1 MTCTHIM
8 NPGIGERL
16 EKDTSCFESYGFTF
30 HRDTTCSNNSNK
42 NEQNNNNSNYHG
54 IFHSIDDPIIPFASL
69 YIQVSTVSL
78 IASIGPYL
86 RTLVRLCVH
95 PINPRSLQAIVVIG
109 DEDER
114 KMTKKKKKNNN
125 NNDNDD
131 DASRSIAHA
140 IHMLIR
146 NSMGAAL
153 FLNLHVV
160 LPTGTSREKVLEKME
175 QNDDGCYEY
184 PSVVVHEHENKYEHE
199 HDSDSSII
207 RSNGGDYNS
216 MIGSKQP
223 FIIDLGLVQES
234 DGVPPSIDKPLSHDC
249 LHRFDPI
256 RHFLSLQVTTR
267 MCTIRLTPL
276 VYHLSQ
282 RLLLLVEK
290 NHDERITA
298 PPASSSSSEGEEEEE
313 EGIPIILSKSEQQ
326 PQKNHQHQHQHQ
338 PMILVCLEK
347 ISNLYRVLMLVRDYG
362 GIETIG
368 RQLVVV
374 CKLDSTVERFR
385 LEAINFI
392 SKNFLK
398 QKKEKSSSSHA
409 NKNEDEDESL
419 LSSSSSS
426 SLYFPRV
433 VSIEEARELIVK
445 DIIDSSCSSS
455 SSFPDIIGFDLHE
468 NAMTLS
474 ENNKDA
480 KLILE
485 SARAVI
491 LGYESDGIPQPIN
504 EIISHYVQIQSRTSI
519 NIVAAFSIVLHA
531 IMAQ

>member
-16 EKDTSCFESYGFTF
+16 EKDISCYESYGFTF
-30 HRDTTCSNNSNK
+30 HRDTTCSSNI
-42 NEQNNNNSNYHG
+42 NGDSSSEQNNNNYHG
-54 IFHSIDDPIIPFASL
+54 IFHSIDDPIIPSAIL

-78 IASIGPYL
+78 IASIGPFV
-86 RTLVRLCVH
+86 RTLVRLSVH

-109 DEDER
+109 DVDE
-114 KMTKKKKKNNN
+114 KKKKNNKSN
-125 NNDNDD
+125 NNDD

-153 FLNLHVV
+153 FLNLHVM
-160 LPTGTSREKVLEKME
+160 LPTGTSREKVLEKMK

-184 PSVVVHEHENKYEHE
+184 PSVVIHEHEN
-199 HDSDSSII
+199 DLNSSII
-207 RSNGGDYNS
+207 RSNGSENNNI
-216 MIGSKQP
+216 MINSKQP

-249 LHRFDPI
+249 LRRFDPV
-256 RHFLSLQVTTR
+256 RYFLSLQVTTR

-276 VYHLSQ
+276 IYHLSQ
-282 RLLLLVEK
+282 RLLLLGK
-290 NHDERITA
+290 NHDETMTA
-298 PPASSSSSEGEEEEE
+298 PPASSSSSSSSEEEEE
-313 EGIPIILSKSEQQ
+313 EGTPIILSKSEQE
-326 PQKNHQHQHQHQ
+326 KHHQHQHQ
-338 PMILVCLEK
+338 PMILVCMEK

-398 QKKEKSSSSHA
+398 QKKKKSSSSHA

-419 LSSSSSS
+419 LSSSLS
-426 SLYFPRV
+426 YFPRV
-433 VSIEEARELIVK
+433 VSIEEARDLIVK
-445 DIIDSSCSSS
+445 DIINSSCSSS
-455 SSFPDIIGFDLHE
+455 SSFSNVIGFDLHE
-468 NAMTLS
+468 NAITLS

-485 SARAVI
+485 SAGAVI
-491 LGYESDGIPQPIN
+491 LGYESDGIPPPIN
-504 EIISHYVQIQSRTSI
+504 EIISQYVQIQSRTSV
-519 NIVAAFSIVLHA
+519 NVVAAFSIVLHT

>member
-1 MTCTHIM
+1 MICTHIM

-30 HRDTTCSNNSNK
+30 HRDTITCSNNSNK
-42 NEQNNNNSNYHG
+42 NDDGSSSEQNNNNYHG
-54 IFHSIDDPIIPFASL
+54 IFHSIDDPIVPSASL

-109 DEDER
+109 DEDEKK
-114 KMTKKKKKNNN
+114 KMTKKKKHNNN
-125 NNDNDD
+125 NNDD

-184 PSVVVHEHENKYEHE
+184 PSVTVHEHENKYEHE
-199 HDSDSSII
+199 HEHEHDSNSSII
-207 RSNGGDYNS
+207 RSNGGDYNI
-216 MIGSKQP
+216 MIRSKQP

-249 LHRFDPI
+249 LHRFDPM

-276 VYHLSQ
+276 IYHLSQ
-282 RLLLLVEK
+282 RLLLLVGK
-290 NHDERITA
+290 NYDETITA
-298 PPASSSSSEGEEEEE
+298 PPASSSSEEEEDR
-313 EGIPIILSKSEQQ
+313 IPIIVSKSEQQ
-326 PQKNHQHQHQHQ
+326 PQKNHQHQHQ

-362 GIETIG
+362 GIGTIG

-392 SKNFLK
+392 SKNFFK
-398 QKKEKSSSSHA
+398 RKKKKSSSSHA

-419 LSSSSSS
+419 LSSS
-426 SLYFPRV
+426 LYFPRV
-433 VSIEEARELIVK
+433 VSIKEARELIVK
-445 DIIDSSCSSS
+445 DIINSSCPSL
-455 SSFPDIIGFDLHE
+455 SSFPNVIGFDLHE

-474 ENNKDA
+474 ENNEDA

-485 SARAVI
+485 SAGAVI

-504 EIISHYVQIQSRTSI
+504 EIISQYVQIQSRTSV
-519 NIVAAFSIVLHA
+519 NVVAAFSIVLHA